1 MGENAVARH
10 AAIEMR
16 YLCTTTDHG
25 GVGYSQTRR
34 ESVWGALDWAGNL
47 VGPAEMDC
55 SSAVAAAVS
64 IAVHEVVPGR
74 YADLHVPMDTWTGNM
89 IPRLTARGWADIGD
103 SWTGSVP
110 DGGFRPGDLL
120 LVAPGHVAMAVYEA
134 PGGVGFTPDDPLLA
148 EAQIDAACDVLGSDG
163 DDGSPADDTGWE
175 TRVVR
180 YSDHPYT
187 HSASWSTCLR
197 YTGPDTDTTTGTGT
211 GSASSEATPPAGDG
225 WVPPRT
231 VRMTGI
237 DVSSHQAG
245 LDVAGVP
252 CDVVVVKATE
262 GVGFA
267 DPGWRARADAALAA
281 DRCLGLYHFARNDPP
296 DPNDPREEANWFVS
310 QVDPYVGRA
319 VLVLDWEAAGGTS
332 DTAWALAW
340 LTRVRETTGVTPM
353 VYTSASVVAA
363 SDWDTVSS
371 WGYPLWVAGYPDGA
385 PTTLATPDCPWDVDP
400 WGAPLAWQYTSEG
413 RVPGWD
419 GDVDLDVV
427 YTDPARWAELARPGW
442 VPLETDGVW
451 GRRTAARIRQVLGVA
466 EDAPWETACR
476 ALQYALSWQV
486 DAYRLQA
493 ATGTD
498 RVPVTGVDDAITWGA
513 FQAWWNASGVPEGH
527 RIPVTGQC
535 DEETIRAVQITLNH
549 SWAGS
554 RGLAIRP

>member
-1 MGENAVARH
+1 MGENAVARY

-47 VGPAEMDC
+47 TSPAEMDC

-103 SWTGSVP
+103 SWTASVP

-267 DPGWRARADAALAA
+267 DPGWQARADAALAA
-281 DRCLGLYHFARNDPP
+281 GKCLGLYHFTWNSANSV
-296 DPNDPREEANWFVS
+296 EEETSTFLEAVR
-310 QVDPYVGRA
+310 PYVGRA
-319 VLVLDWEAAGGTS
+319 VLILDWEDPDGVA

-340 LTRVRETTGVTPM
+340 LTRVREATGVTPM
-353 VYTSASVVAA
+353 IYMSASYVAA
-363 SDWDTVSS
+363 YDWDTVSS
-371 WGYPLWVAGYPDGA
+371 WGYPLWVAGPTAGA
-385 PTTLATPDCPWDVDP
+385 PTTLATPDCPWDVAP
-400 WGAPLAWQYTSEG
+400 WGAPLAWQYTASG
-413 RVPGWD
+413 RVPGYER
-419 GDVDLDVV
+419 DVDLDVV
-427 YTDPARWAELARPGW
+427 YTNASHWAELARPGW
-442 VPLETDGVW
+442 VPLTVDGVW
-451 GRRTAARIRQVLGVA
+451 GRRTATRIRQVLGVP
-466 EDAPWETACR
+466 EDAPWADACR
-476 ALQYALSWQV
+476 ALQYALSWQI

-498 RVPVTGVDDAITWGA
+498 RVPVDGADGAVTWGA

-535 DEETIRAVQITLNH
+535 DEETIRAVQITLNY

-554 RGLAIRP
+554 RGLAVRP